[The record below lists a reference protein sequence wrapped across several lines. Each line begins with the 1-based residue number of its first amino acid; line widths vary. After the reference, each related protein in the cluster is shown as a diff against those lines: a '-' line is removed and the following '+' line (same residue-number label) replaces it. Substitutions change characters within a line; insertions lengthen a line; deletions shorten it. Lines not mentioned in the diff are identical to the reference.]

1 MNVSSSVW
9 LTKVLPVLHALQG
22 HPESGKLWES
32 HINSILFSPEL
43 NFKCTTHD
51 RRIYSTTFRGVK
63 VLLLWQVD
71 DFALASPDK
80 DIAKAIYDIIG
91 KRLTLPGEDKPPFA
105 YMGLVDDYNG
115 VQVEQSST
123 LVSISAA
130 KYIDRVL
137 KTHGWDTP
145 SPHEA
150 TSEHKAIPFSGEV
163 VPSLYKEKGPLE
175 DTQEHADLADKQ
187 GFSYRSLLGELMYAY
202 ITCRPDIGYHVTTL
216 SKFSTA
222 PAAIHYTM
230 LKSVAR
236 YL

>member
-1 MNVSSSVW
+1 MLVITVIVD
-9 LTKVLPVLHALQG
+9 KYG
-22 HPESGKLWES
+22 HCL
-32 HINSILFSPEL
+32 
-43 NFKCTTHD
+43 
-51 RRIYSTTFRGVK
+51 
-63 VLLLWQVD
+63 
-71 DFALASPDK
+71 
-80 DIAKAIYDIIG
+80 
-91 KRLTLPGEDKPPFA
+91 
-105 YMGLVDDYNG
+105 GLVNDYNG

-137 KTHGWDTP
+137 KTHGWNNP

-150 TSEHKAIPFSGEV
+150 TSEYKAIPFSPEV
-163 VPSLYKEKGPLE
+163 VPSLYQEQGPLE

-202 ITCRPDIGYHVTTL
+202 VTCRPDIGYHVTTL

-230 LKSVAR
+230 LKNVAR
-236 YL
+236 YLRRTRLWGLIYRRPSPHPSLPPSSTQLIPGRLICPTSQFQTNLASSLVLWTLLTPTIFAVAVQRLAMHSS